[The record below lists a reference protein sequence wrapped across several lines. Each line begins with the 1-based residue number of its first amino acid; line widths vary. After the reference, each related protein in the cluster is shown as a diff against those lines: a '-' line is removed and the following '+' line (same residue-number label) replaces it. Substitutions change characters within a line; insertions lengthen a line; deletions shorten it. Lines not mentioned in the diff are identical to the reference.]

1 MILVFSSEIYFPI
14 IIQIVIRIY
23 MVEIIKKNHK
33 NKNLYLISIFMI
45 NLKYSTFNSKK
56 GRESGESY
64 DSTSEDDV
72 FNYQRKM

>member
-1 MILVFSSEIYFPI
+1 
-14 IIQIVIRIY
+14 
-23 MVEIIKKNHK
+23 MVEIIEKNHK